1 MSNNINNTPDRSKS
15 KVMLGAILLLV
26 GAYLLLRQLGIFFIP
41 DYIDLWPLWLIFWGL
56 VIGARNNFQKS
67 SGVILMGLG
76 VIFLVTENIHNADGF
91 IWPAAII
98 GLGFWIMSKKSNKNT
113 PKYDTDYW
121 DKKYRTDATAGTAE
135 KPLADFTG
143 AEFTGADTNVPP
155 AEPTGAMPPPPSHDD
170 YLDATSIFGGVNKTI
185 LSKNFRGGDITN
197 IFGGTELDFTQADIH
212 GRVVIDVTQ
221 VFGGTKLIVPA
232 NWHVISD
239 LAAVFA
245 GVDDKRVKT
254 GQPNMD
260 KVLVLKGV
268 SLFAG
273 IDIRSY

>member
-1 MSNNINNTPDRSKS
+1 MFNNINNSPDRSKS
-15 KVMLGAILLLV
+15 KVMLGAILLIV

-91 IWPAAII
+91 VWPLAII
-98 GLGFWIMSKKSNKNT
+98 GLGFWIMSKKSSKNT
-113 PKYDTDYW
+113 SKYDTDYW
-121 DKKYRTDATAGTAE
+121 DKKYRTDVPVEATAE
-135 KPLADFTG
+135 KPLADFTD
-143 AEFTGADTNVPP
+143 AQFTSADTNVPP
-155 AEPTGAMPPPPSHDD
+155 VDPVGTMPPPSHDD
-170 YLDATSIFGGVNKTI
+170 YLDSTSIFGGVNKTV

-197 IFGGTELDFTQADIH
+197 IFGGTEIDFTQADIN
-212 GRVVIDVTQ
+212 GRVVVDITQ

-232 NWHVISD
+232 NWHVIPD

-260 KVLVLKGV
+260 KVLILKGV